1 MVWIRSPKQLIKFFA
16 LIIKTTTTTTLKG
29 LSLVLIHV
37 CCQPMCDIAT
47 VTTCNGLLY
56 GNMGPVTGNKGP
68 HKSIAGMLAKFTS
81 QLPKRTC
88 SNEWFGI
95 FQSSSSSS
103 STSTSSSSS
112 SSSSLLLLQL
122 RAHTLVPSLES
133 LHQRCPVNARQKHN
147 SQNHSFQNT
156 HDARE
161 HSNDYVVEEKEV
173 WHNGKQASERKK
185 LNNDIFKKFTGL
197 EE

>member
-1 MVWIRSPKQLIKFFA
+1 
-16 LIIKTTTTTTLKG
+16 
-29 LSLVLIHV
+29 
-37 CCQPMCDIAT
+37 MCDIAT
-47 VTTCNGLLY
+47 VTTCYGLLF

-68 HKSIAGMLAKFTS
+68 QKSIAGMLAKFTG
-81 QLPKRTC
+81 QLPRRAG

-103 STSTSSSSS
+103 SISTSSSSS

-122 RAHTLVPSLES
+122 CVHTLVPSLES
-133 LHQRCPVNARQKHN
+133 LHQRCSVNARQKHN

-161 HSNDYVVEEKEV
+161 QSNNYVVEEKEV
-173 WHNGKQASERKK
+173 
-185 LNNDIFKKFTGL
+185 
-197 EE
+197 